1 MFGVAYWVVAICFL
15 FYLPGVSI
23 LMFLVWVLKHIFG
36 TVHHVVTQPT
46 GQKAIGQA
54 DTAATP
60 GQDPP
65 SEPEKPDLDVFMHRA
80 REVED
85 RTLEVTERVKDAV
98 PLVLKTEIHQNLT
111 ASKESHDSW
120 QDKIEAEL
128 RS

>member
-23 LMFLVWVLKHIFG
+23 LMFVVWVLNLIFG

-46 GQKAIGQA
+46 GQKAIGEA

-60 GQDPP
+60 VQDWS
-65 SEPEKPDLDVFMHRA
+65 SETEKPDLDVFMHRA
-80 REVED
+80 RE
-85 RTLEVTERVKDAV
+85 LEVRTREVTDRFKDEE
-98 PLVLKTEIHQNLT
+98 PLVHKTEIHQKLT
-111 ASKESHDSW
+111 SSIESHDSW